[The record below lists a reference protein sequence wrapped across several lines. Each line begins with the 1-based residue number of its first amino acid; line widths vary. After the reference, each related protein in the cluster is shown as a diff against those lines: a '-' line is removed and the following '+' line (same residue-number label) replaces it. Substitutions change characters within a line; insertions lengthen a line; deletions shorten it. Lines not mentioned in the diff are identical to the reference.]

1 MSAAK
6 RDSSRLDK
14 YVTATRIFVWA
25 SVATPLTAAY
35 SVTYTISAG
44 AYAASP
50 TLAISR
56 GKVLEILH
64 WTVLG
69 FSALFAISVH
79 KLTQID
85 DSDILPTANKYL
97 DPSETFYTSTSSRKA
112 SASSACGS
120 TAKGFSLRPLDH
132 EDSHKWV

>member
-14 YVTATRIFVWA
+14 YVTAIRIFVWA
-25 SVATPLTAAY
+25 SVATALTAAY
-35 SVTYTISAG
+35 SVTYTISAV

-50 TLAISR
+50 TLAVSR
-56 GKVLEILH
+56 DKVLEVLQ
-64 WTVLG
+64 WMVLG

-85 DSDILPTANKYL
+85 DSDILPAAK
-97 DPSETFYTSTSSRKA
+97 
-112 SASSACGS
+112 SASTPTKRSIPPQ
-120 TAKGFSLRPLDH
+120 TAAKRALPRPVARQRKDSL
-132 EDSHKWV
+132 